1 MRLSHLFL
9 LLLMNCCWAASY
21 SVFKALAPSLDAG
34 GVATLRFGFAGL
46 LLLCCWPWL
55 PGQAPRSRDLV
66 RAVFIGVAA
75 FVFAPRLQVA
85 GVQLGRA
92 GDASVLLAL
101 EPLVVSVG
109 AAIFLHEHIGPRR
122 WLGFALGMTGV
133 LLIAEVWR
141 PGFRWPALVADV
153 LVVLSFFC
161 DGVYSI
167 VGKPLLARA
176 GLLKILGTALLAAT
190 AVNLCVDGL
199 RTVRLTA
206 LLPGSAWLLLAYLT
220 LICTLAG
227 YWLWF
232 AVIREAEVSIVALT
246 VFVQPIA
253 GVAMAVFFLGES
265 VHWGQLWGDV
275 VILAGLLIGL
285 SRHVKPEPLFKKPI
299 SSVQVENGGD

>member
-1 MRLSHLFL
+1 VKLPHLFL

-21 SVFKALAPSLDAG
+21 SVFKALSPWLDAG
-34 GVATLRFGFAGL
+34 GVATLRFGIAGIV
-46 LLLCCWPWL
+46 LLCCWPWL
-55 PGQAPRSRDLV
+55 PGPAPRGRDLV
-66 RAVFIGVAA
+66 RAIFIGVAA

-101 EPLVVSVG
+101 EPSIVSVG

-122 WLGFALGMTGV
+122 WMGFALGMTGV

-141 PGFRWPALVADV
+141 PDFHWPALAANV
-153 LVVLSFFC
+153 LVILSFFC
-161 DGVYSI
+161 DSVYSI
-167 VGKPLLARA
+167 AGKPLLARA

-190 AVNLCVDGL
+190 VVNLCVDGL
-199 RTVRLTA
+199 HTVRRAA
-206 LLPGSAWLLLAYLT
+206 LLSGSAWLLLAYLS

-232 AVIREAEVSIVALT
+232 VVIRDAEVSIVALT

-265 VHWGQLWGDV
+265 VHWGQLWGDL

-285 SRHVKPEPLFKKPI
+285 SRHVHPRTMR
-299 SSVQVENGGD
+299 SR